1 MNELNNDLFY
11 PEKPNLEDKKESNS
25 WIKTILSII
34 LFIATFM
41 LVFNDQFTFILILV
55 ICLFVHELGHF
66 LMMKL
71 FGYQNVKMIF
81 VPLMGAFVQGKKRK
95 YSQFQSLLVVAA
107 GPFPGMLIGTGFM
120 LLFFNTH
127 YDLLLVISIVFLAL
141 NLINLL
147 PLDPLDGGQLFK
159 FLLQKHSD
167 LFLLIFAFISSLFLI
182 AIGFFIENWY
192 LMGFGFFMAFR
203 VRNLQKNYFLR
214 KILRESKINHTIDYS
229 DLSNRDYSKIKEI
242 VLEHNNLL
250 KKMKDLD
257 ETDESQRIIAEQVNN
272 VLIAPMNMDAS
283 LIVKLLI
290 ILYWIASFIV
300 PFWLILQLDSYHFN
314 HEVFIR

>member
-1 MNELNNDLFY
+1 
-11 PEKPNLEDKKESNS
+11 
-25 WIKTILSII
+25 
-34 LFIATFM
+34 
-41 LVFNDQFTFILILV
+41 
-55 ICLFVHELGHF
+55 
-66 LMMKL
+66 
-71 FGYQNVKMIF
+71 
-81 VPLMGAFVQGKKRK
+81 
-95 YSQFQSLLVVAA
+95 
-107 GPFPGMLIGTGFM
+107 
-120 LLFFNTH
+120 
-127 YDLLLVISIVFLAL
+127 VISIVFLAL

-290 ILYWIASFIV
+290 ILYWIASF
-300 PFWLILQLDSYHFN
+300 
-314 HEVFIR
+314 R